1 VKVRFWGVRGSVPVA
16 EPSAMAYGGNT
27 ACVSVELDG
36 GGMLVLDAGT
46 GIRALGATIDPA
58 AQPIHI
64 LLTHLHLD
72 HISGLLFFAPLF
84 DPRAEVIIWG
94 PPTPPASPASPAS
107 PGTEDLRKR
116 LARYLSAPLSP
127 VEIRELPA
135 HVEFKS
141 CEPGGWQVGPARITA
156 AQVAHRGPTLG
167 YRITEGDSVLAYIP
181 DHEPGLGQDL
191 DNDPGEW
198 ISGHALG
205 HGASLLVHDGQYTD
219 AEYAMTIGWG
229 HSALSDAL
237 AFSRRTDAERV
248 ALFHHDPGHDD
259 ATLDALAAEAADA
272 WRGDGE
278 LSFAREGSTVEI

>member
-1 VKVRFWGVRGSVPVA
+1 MG
-16 EPSAMAYGGNT
+16 YGGNT
-27 ACVSVELDG
+27 SCVSVELDG
-36 GGMLVLDAGT
+36 GGLLVLDAGT
-46 GIRALGATIDPA
+46 GIRALGATLDPA
-58 AQPIHI
+58 AQPIHV

-94 PPTPPASPASPAS
+94 PPASPAAPAS
-107 PGTEDLRKR
+107 EDLRKR

-135 HVEFKS
+135 RVEFRT
-141 CEPGGWQVGPARITA
+141 CEATGWDVGAARIEATRI
-156 AQVAHRGPTLG
+156 AHRGTTLG
-167 YRITEGDSVLAYIP
+167 YRITEGDAVLAYLP

-191 DNDPGEW
+191 ENDPGEW
-198 ISGHALG
+198 ISGHGLA
-205 HGASLLVHDGQYTD
+205 HGASLLIHDGQYTD

-237 AFSRRTDAERV
+237 AFARRTDAERV

-259 ATLDALAAEAADA
+259 AMLDGLAADAADA

-278 LSFAREGSTVEI
+278 LSFAREGSAVEI

>member
-1 VKVRFWGVRGSVPVA
+1 VKVRFWGVRGSVAVA
-16 EPSAMAYGGNT
+16 EQGALGYGGNT
-27 ACVSVELDG
+27 SCVSVELDG

-58 AQPIHI
+58 AQPIHV

-84 DPRAEVIIWG
+84 HAGAEVTIWG
-94 PPTPPASPASPAS
+94 PPGP
-107 PGTEDLRKR
+107 EDLRKR

-135 HVEFKS
+135 KVTFRA
-141 CEPGGWQVGPARITA
+141 CQPTGWDVGAARISA
-156 AQVAHRGPTLG
+156 AAVAHRGPTLG
-167 YRITEGDSVLAYIP
+167 YRIVEGDAVLAYIP

-191 DNDPGEW
+191 EHDPSEW
-198 ISGHALG
+198 ISGSELARD
-205 HGASLLVHDGQYTD
+205 ASLLVHDAQYTD
-219 AEYAMTIGWG
+219 AEYALTVGWG
-229 HSALSDAL
+229 HSPWRDAL
-237 AFSRRTDAERV
+237 AFARRSAVERV

-259 ATLDALAAEAADA
+259 RALDALAGEASAS

-278 LSFAREGSTVEI
+278 LFLAREGQEVLI